1 LNKVGDVK
9 LRMGDKDGAL
19 AAYQES
25 LAIARELAAR
35 DQGDRQAQRDVLV
48 SLFKTGNA
56 KLDAGDR
63 AGALAAYQEA
73 VDVGRKLAAE
83 DQEDPQ
89 AQTDLAL
96 SLYKLGTA
104 AEPPQ
109 ARAALTEALA
119 ILEKL
124 EQQQKLTAGQKNW
137 PEMVRT
143 ALSKLA

>member
-1 LNKVGDVK
+1 
-9 LRMGDKDGAL
+9 M
-19 AAYQES
+19 
-25 LAIARELAAR
+25 
-35 DQGDRQAQRDVLV
+35 LV

-63 AGALAAYQEA
+63 TGALAAYQEA
-73 VDVGRKLAAE
+73 VNVGRKLAAE
-83 DQEDPQ
+83 DPDDAQ

-124 EQQQKLTAGQKNW
+124 EQQQSSVPAKRIGRIWCGPHCRSWLEA
-137 PEMVRT
+137 
-143 ALSKLA
+143 AA